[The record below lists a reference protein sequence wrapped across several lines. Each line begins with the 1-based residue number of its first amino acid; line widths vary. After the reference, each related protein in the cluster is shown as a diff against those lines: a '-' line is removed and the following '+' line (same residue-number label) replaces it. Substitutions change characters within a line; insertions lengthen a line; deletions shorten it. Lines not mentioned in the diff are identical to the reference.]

1 MFVCQGHGISNSP
14 IICSWKKRFFV
25 LNGNDGQMQYY
36 KQELDYRIGLKPLS
50 DHKVKVSKPNS
61 ANKVSLISALYHWQ
75 HVTHWPEKNNG
86 LEVITRGGKVF
97 FMYAQTQ
104 GLQGC
109 FFNKI
114 NNDLNSRQ
122 RSFYA
127 HIQNDVCR
135 ICPTKYRKK

>member
-50 DHKVKVSKPNS
+50 DHKVK
-61 ANKVSLISALYHWQ
+61 Y
-75 HVTHWPEKNNG
+75 VTHWPEKNNG